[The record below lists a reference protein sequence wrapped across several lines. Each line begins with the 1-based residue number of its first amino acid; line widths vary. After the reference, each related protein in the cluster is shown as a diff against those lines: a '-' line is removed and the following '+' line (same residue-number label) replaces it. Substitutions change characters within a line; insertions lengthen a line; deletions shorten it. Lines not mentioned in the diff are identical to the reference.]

1 MEWKAR
7 GLARHEEEKRPLND
21 KQRRAELMA
30 WLQIIAGMLLC
41 AVGYDMFI
49 IPNEIAPGGF
59 TGIAQLVN
67 RFTGLPVGMLTLAL
81 NVPLFALSAKSL
93 GLKFGLRSLVA
104 SVGLSVLMDVL
115 PIPSVIPMDTTE
127 RLLLASL
134 FGGVVAGAGFGLIIR
149 GNATTGGSD
158 MLAKLVNARVP
169 SVSLALVMFL
179 VDGLVIFVSAFVFD
193 VVSAMF
199 ALICTFIMSQVIDFL
214 VDGLNSS
221 RAYFVI
227 SSESEAIAQRV
238 MAEMERGIT
247 GLKGRGMYSG
257 EDRQVL
263 LCVISRTESP
273 QLRAIVSECDPSA
286 FIIATNVHEV
296 LGEGFRPIYRR

>member
-1 MEWKAR
+1 
-7 GLARHEEEKRPLND
+7 
-21 KQRRAELMA
+21 MA

-49 IPNEIAPGGF
+49 IPTEIAPGGF

-93 GLKFGLRSLVA
+93 GLRFGLRSLVA

-296 LGEGFRPIYRR
+296 LGEGFRPIYKR

>member
-1 MEWKAR
+1 
-7 GLARHEEEKRPLND
+7 
-21 KQRRAELMA
+21 
-30 WLQIIAGMLLC
+30 
-41 AVGYDMFI
+41 
-49 IPNEIAPGGF
+49 
-59 TGIAQLVN
+59 
-67 RFTGLPVGMLTLAL
+67 MLTLAL

-115 PIPSVIPMDTTE
+115 PIPSVIPVDTTE

-247 GLKGRGMYSG
+247 

-296 LGEGFRPIYRR
+296 LGEGFRPIYKR

>member
-1 MEWKAR
+1 
-7 GLARHEEEKRPLND
+7 
-21 KQRRAELMA
+21 MA

-59 TGIAQLVN
+59 TGIAQLIN

-93 GLKFGLRSLVA
+93 GLRFGLRSLVA

-115 PIPSVIPMDTTE
+115 PVPSVIPMDTTE

-134 FGGVVAGAGFGLIIR
+134 FCGVVAGAGFGFIIR

-158 MLAKLVNARVP
+158 MLAKLVNSHAP
-169 SVSLALVMFL
+169 SVSLGLVMFL

-227 SSESEAIAQRV
+227 STESDRIAQRV

-273 QLRAIVSECDPSA
+273 QLRSIVSDCDPTA